1 MKIFKEIIIA
11 LIYYDFNK
19 LKNPEI
25 IWVIYFTL
33 FLIIFLENGIIFA
46 AFLPGDTLIILS
58 GSLAT
63 KGILSFYLI
72 FSILTIA
79 ASLGCWVGFYQ
90 GRYLKKKNLIKIW
103 IKKIPKKY
111 YNKTNQLLNKKG
123 LYALII
129 ARFLVFSRTIMPI
142 IIGLSTLNKKNFQI
156 FNWISSMLW
165 IGSIL
170 ILSYFINQ
178 VSIIKNYENIIFSIL
193 FFLPVVFILIGLI
206 VLFINMIK
214 K

>member
-1 MKIFKEIIIA
+1 MKIFKEIVIA
-11 LIYYDFNK
+11 LIYCDFDK

-25 IWVIYFTL
+25 IWIIYFIL
-33 FLIIFLENGIIFA
+33 FIIILLENGIIFA

-58 GSLAT
+58 GSLAA

-72 FSILTIA
+72 FPILTIA
-79 ASLGCWVGFYQ
+79 ASLGCWVGFNQ
-90 GRYLKKKNLIKIW
+90 GRYLKKKNLTKKW

-111 YNKTNQLLNKKG
+111 YKKTNYLLKNKG

-129 ARFLVFSRTIMPI
+129 ARFLVFSRTVMPI

-156 FNWISSMLW
+156 FNWISSVLW

-170 ILSYFINQ
+170 CFSYLINQ
-178 VSIIKNYENIIFSIL
+178 ISFIKNYENIIFSIL
-193 FFLPVVFILIGLI
+193 FLFPVVFMLIGLI
-206 VLFINMIK
+206 ILLANIIK

>member
-25 IWVIYFTL
+25 IWAIYFTL